1 MREAA
6 LEVRDE
12 CLLQQQRR
20 GGAKA
25 GTIVTTGSWT
35 GMVFT
40 KRGAHIAADFGP
52 LGRVEIAFP
61 AEE

>member
-1 MREAA
+1 MSKRS
-6 LEVRDE
+6 
-12 CLLQQQRR
+12 
-20 GGAKA
+20 GAKA

-40 KRGAHIAADFGP
+40 KCGAHIAADFGP
-52 LGRVEIAFP
+52 LGGVEVLFP